1 MLVAAYG
8 IVVFLA
14 VSISVSVVQ
23 LAATL
28 PDYAPRADEIIANI
42 EKWLSDRGLSDD
54 PTKTALSNI
63 DLGKVTGFLT
73 DVLGSL
79 LGVLS
84 GFFFL
89 ATVLF
94 FVTVDAASAHSRAAL
109 LRSSRPAVVDALRD
123 YYRATQKYLLMTTI
137 FGGIVAVLDTVA
149 LWWLGVPLPLLWG
162 LLAFVTNFI
171 PNVGFVIG
179 LVPPALL
186 ALLDDGWKASVA
198 VVLVYC
204 VLNVVIQTFIQPRFV
219 GDAVGL
225 NPTVTFLSLALW
237 TFLLGPLG
245 ALLAVP
251 ATLLVR
257 AILIDADPAAHW
269 ARLLIGSTPP
279 ATSPA
284 KSKVDSK
291 PATTP
296 ARAKS

>member
-1 MLVAAYG
+1 MMAAAYG

-14 VSISVSVVQ
+14 ASISVSVVQ

-28 PDYAPRADEIIANI
+28 PDYAPRADELTADVEN
-42 EKWLSDRGLSDD
+42 WLSDKGLSAD
-54 PTKTALSNI
+54 PTQTALSNL
-63 DLGKVTGFLT
+63 DLGKVTGLLT

-94 FVTVDAASAHSRAAL
+94 FVTVDAASVHARAAL
-109 LRSSRPAVVDALRD
+109 LHTSRPAVVDALREFS
-123 YYRATQKYLLMTTI
+123 RATQKYLLMTTI
-137 FGGIVAVLDTVA
+137 FGGIVAVLDTIA
-149 LWWLGVPLPLLWG
+149 LWLLGVPLPVLWG

-171 PNVGFVIG
+171 PNIGFVIG

-186 ALLDDGWKASVA
+186 ALLDGGWKAAVA
-198 VVLVYC
+198 VLIVYC

-237 TFLLGPLG
+237 TLLLGPLG

-269 ARLLIGSTPP
+269 ARLLIGSTPSTP
-279 ATSPA
+279 SPDR
-284 KSKVDSK
+284 SKPVSKK
-291 PATTP
+291 PATPT
-296 ARAKS
+296 RTRS